1 MERISD
7 RLMTAMKAANVTYVE
22 LAERTGISKSALQR
36 YATGETE
43 KIPLD
48 RLETMAVALN
58 VSAAHLLG
66 WDEKDPPVQVDE
78 RIWSSICADETKLT
92 IAAWIASLSHEQLL
106 QVAKVLSALLD
117 KEIPPSALK

>member
-1 MERISD
+1 MERVAD
-7 RLMTAMKAANVTYVE
+7 RLMAAMKAAGVTYVE
-22 LAERTGISKSALQR
+22 LAEKTGISKSALQR

-48 RLETMAVALN
+48 RLEEMAVALN

-66 WDEKDPPVQVDE
+66 WDEKNPPAQMDE
-78 RIWSSICADETKLT
+78 RIWKSICADETKLT
-92 IAAWIASLSHEQLL
+92 LTTWIASLSHEQLL
-106 QVAKVLSALLD
+106 QVAKVLSAILD